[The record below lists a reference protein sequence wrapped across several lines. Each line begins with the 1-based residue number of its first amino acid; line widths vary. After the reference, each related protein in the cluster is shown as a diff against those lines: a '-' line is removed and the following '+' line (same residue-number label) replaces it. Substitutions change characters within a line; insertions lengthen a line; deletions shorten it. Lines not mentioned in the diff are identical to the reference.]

1 MVNHWSEPHPP
12 ESDIQNSIWTVNNSA
27 AAHLFENGDTIKKEL
42 FDICAGITLPCRGQ
56 QVYYFPQ
63 GYIEQ
68 FMNKEIELPFELPS
82 KILCEVSNA
91 YYKAIQK
98 TDQIVGEITL
108 APLTN
113 RREVTS
119 SPNPQPLAAERP
131 AVHSYS
137 IRLTRS
143 NVQPHGTLS
152 IKKDFAEKCLPPL
165 SQEEAHQ
172 YLFATDLQ
180 GKEWRF
186 KHVFRG
192 KPNKRHLLTEG
203 WKDFAKSKKLEK
215 GDELIFLRGETGQL
229 LIGLKKLK
237 DTDDKFSVI
246 SLENKCV
253 GALTRAH
260 MAIDRGTSFSFN
272 YKPRANRCEFMVNVN
287 KYLEAQNHNLSIG
300 TRFSMRFEVGKV
312 HKSFIGTI
320 AGFDDNE
327 SSRWVS
333 SQWRSIKVNWDK
345 ASPFLPRRVS
355 PWELEPTSNSQIIL
369 SSKRALHT
377 VGFAQHI
384 SCQRRRIEGEL
395 NKSCSCINKVESSYD
410 DDTSGANK
418 EGDIEVSTERNE
430 SGNIECPD
438 SELDKLHS
446 NFCWEQNSPGLSPT
460 EFGNLS
466 PDLREFRNSPPLVFR
481 SNECTTL
488 PLTEFEI
495 SLQPPQ
501 VASTSQG
508 SLIRTFQESCGPAE
522 RNRFGNIECPHEFD
536 MDNFCWAQNSP
547 SLPLVD
553 RTRPPTEIS
562 CQQPQLARTSQ
573 GHMIGTSYNMDCKV
587 DFHSFRISNHVI
599 PYLESIYS
607 KIGNFWRESEVE
619 SASIMEATLE
629 ELGKALYLMMK
640 DGNLVSLNT
649 EELKTIKS
657 KIKDA
662 TVVGFKLDGLQ
673 SIVRKAE
680 AVLRAKDQCHSLE
693 EQKSCLE
700 SQLRGVESE
709 HQNAEGELK
718 NCQQELGSLVSDIF
732 PSFI

>member
-91 YYKAIQK
+91 YYK
-98 TDQIVGEITL
+98 
-108 APLTN
+108 

-131 AVHSYS
+131 AVHSYRM
-137 IRLTRS
+137 RLTRS
-143 NVQPHGTLS
+143 TYNHMEIL
-152 IKKDFAEKCLPPL
+152 E

-312 HKSFIGTI
+312 HKSFTGTI

-327 SSRWVS
+327 SSRW
-333 SQWRSIKVNWDK
+333 VNWDK

-355 PWELEPTSNSQIIL
+355 PWELEPTSNSQIIQ

-418 EGDIEVSTERNE
+418 EGILREHQRNE

-438 SELDKLHS
+438 K
-446 NFCWEQNSPGLSPT
+446 
-460 EFGNLS
+460 
-466 PDLREFRNSPPLVFR
+466 
-481 SNECTTL
+481 
-488 PLTEFEI
+488 FEI

-587 DFHSFRISNHVI
+587 DFHSFRISSHVI

-662 TVVGFKLDGLQ
+662 TVVGFKLDCLQ

-693 EQKSCLE
+693 EQKSSLE